1 MAQSRLWVA
10 GDSFGLFDQ
19 DDSRPNW
26 IRMVA
31 DQLGVD
37 EIKNYSRGGADNDM
51 IYFVAEAIIK
61 NWNWPGRN
69 EIYFNKETDYLIYLS
84 TTNTR
89 GWFRESLTDTRPYNH
104 ENSIANFNWWMSK
117 TNGKQ
122 IEEIELFDD
131 PIIHSQNYNSL
142 LFAREESKLLS
153 GNNKDLVNWADP
165 IHLIDDQSRVS
176 EEVLDIMANYILL
189 QDVDLNRK
197 LNNTRMEH
205 LMSHHVANG
214 YKTLFAHHDLNPVIA
229 DYEILVKF
237 PVFEHPTDFEDDDDE
252 IKGEQPNHLTDNS
265 HLKFYKDYLE
275 QRVDDIINTWGW
287 E

>member
-1 MAQSRLWVA
+1 LAQSRLWVA

-51 IYFVAEAIIK
+51 IYYVAQAIIK
-61 NWNWPGRN
+61 NWPWPGRN
-69 EIYFNKETDYLIYLS
+69 EIPFNKETDYLIYLS

-89 GWFRESLTDTRPYNH
+89 GWFREKLTDTRPFNQ
-104 ENSIANFNWWMSK
+104 ENSIANFNWWMNS
-117 TNGKQ
+117 TNGKK
-122 IEEIELFDD
+122 IEEFELFDD
-131 PIIHSQNYNSL
+131 PIIHSQNFNSL

-165 IHLIDDQSRVS
+165 LHLKDDQSRLS
-176 EEVLDIMANYILL
+176 AEVLDIMANYILL

-214 YKTLFAHHDLNPVIA
+214 YKTLFAHHDMAPLVT
-229 DYEILVKF
+229 DYDILATY
-237 PVFEHPTDFEDDDDE
+237 PVFEHPTDFEYNDE
-252 IKGEQPNHLTDNS
+252 ERKGEQPNHLTDKG
-265 HLKFYKDYLE
+265 HVKFYNTYLK

-287 E
+287 K

>member
-1 MAQSRLWVA
+1 MAKSRLWVA

-51 IYFVAEAIIK
+51 IYYVAEAIIK

-69 EIYFNKETDYLIYLS
+69 EIGFNKETDYLIYLS

-89 GWFRESLTDTRPYNH
+89 GWFREKLTDTRPFNQ
-104 ENSIANFNWWMSK
+104 ENSIANFNWWMNS
-117 TNGKQ
+117 TNGKK
-122 IEEIELFDD
+122 IEEFELFDD
-131 PIIHSQNYNSL
+131 PIIHSQNFNSL
-142 LFAREESKLLS
+142 LFAREESKYLS
-153 GNNKDLVNWADP
+153 GNNKDLVNWSDP
-165 IHLIDDQSRVS
+165 LHLKDDSSRVS
-176 EEVLDIMANYILL
+176 KEVLDIMANYILL

-214 YKTLFAHHDLNPVIA
+214 YKTLFAHHDMAPVVT
-229 DYEILVKF
+229 DYDIISKF
-237 PVFEHPTDFEDDDDE
+237 PVFEHPTDFQDEDE
-252 IKGEQPNHLTDNS
+252 VIKDEQPNHLTDNS
-265 HLKFYKDYLE
+265 HVKFYNTFLK

-287 E
+287 K